1 MHRAFS
7 TPGDGSRVTAG
18 RQGVHRSIV
27 VGAGAGGGMRGQ
39 VPMVCDDTDIAL
51 LALLQQDGRATY
63 QELADRVRLSRTAA
77 RARVQ

>member
-1 MHRAFS
+1 
-7 TPGDGSRVTAG
+7 
-18 RQGVHRSIV
+18 
-27 VGAGAGGGMRGQ
+27 
-39 VPMVCDDTDIAL
+39 MVCDDTDIAL